1 MNSSERI
8 SLIPEV
14 TQTKPSAES
23 AIEFNM
29 YNIDN
34 VLRRSKPLQQTK
46 EGIGKE

>member
-1 MNSSERI
+1 
-8 SLIPEV
+8 
-14 TQTKPSAES
+14 
-23 AIEFNM
+23 M